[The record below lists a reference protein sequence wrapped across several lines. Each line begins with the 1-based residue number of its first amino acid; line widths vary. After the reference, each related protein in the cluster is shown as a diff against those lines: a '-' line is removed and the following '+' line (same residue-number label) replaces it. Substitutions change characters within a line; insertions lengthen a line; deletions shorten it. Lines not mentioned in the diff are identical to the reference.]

1 MCPDFPTPP
10 GGGATAAQV
19 WAYGTRGL
27 TGDAAN
33 AIRDAILSDATK
45 IPGAN
50 VDAAVSSRSSHAAAA
65 IWSVAT
71 RAITD
76 KAGFG
81 LSSQA
86 FPFTN
91 PGAPVDLAN
100 VQQALSPTGTG
111 REAKVDKIQQFI
123 QEATGSLLM
132 DGLEQIVKEIL
143 TTVNKLHCFVDLTPM
158 LALDTVVVRQ
168 YMKIA
173 SAGAY
178 VKYAEETYNDAQSLP
193 LLYIVTKPAN
203 YGIKVTLQQ
212 SAGTYRTLAWETFQ
226 EKAA

>member
-50 VDAAVSSRSSHAAAA
+50 VDAQLSLVKAKTDNLPTDPADQSLLVAEIATRAAAA
-65 IWSVAT
+65 DYTAA
-71 RAITD
+71 RA
-76 KAGFG
+76 
-81 LSSQA
+81 
-86 FPFTN
+86 
-91 PGAPVDLAN
+91 
-100 VQQALSPTGTG
+100 
-111 REAKVDKIQQFI
+111 AKMDKIQDFI
-123 QEATGSLLM
+123 EEATGSLLM
-132 DGLEQIVKEIL
+132 TGVEQTIKEIL
-143 TTVNKLHCFVDLTPM
+143 TTINKLHCFVDLTPM
-158 LALDTVVVRQ
+158 VAADTVVVRQ

-173 SAGAY
+173 SAGAF
-178 VKYAEETYNDAQSLP
+178 VQYAEETYNDAQTLP

-203 YGIKVTLQQ
+203 YGIRVTIAQT
-212 SAGTYRTLAWETFQ
+212 AGTMRTFDWETFQ
-226 EKAA
+226 EKAAA